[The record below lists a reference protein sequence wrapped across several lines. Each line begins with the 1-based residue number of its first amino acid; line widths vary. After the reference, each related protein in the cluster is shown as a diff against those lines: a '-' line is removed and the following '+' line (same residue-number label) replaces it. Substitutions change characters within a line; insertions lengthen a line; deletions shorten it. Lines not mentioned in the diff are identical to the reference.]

1 MKKSDRKYDLEEF
14 RRYQEERMTAEEQHR
29 FEREM
34 LENPLLSAAYEGF
47 LLLRKGGVDYPTAL
61 RSLNSQLQSR
71 VARKY
76 PIAILKYA
84 GAAIVFFTAGY
95 FLFLRSPGAPDTG
108 RASALLSDD
117 TSGIAVVRDEV
128 VQIWMTGP
136 TSIENEPVTIE
147 KKPAR
152 KGSDRRDDSMRR
164 SLKGIVTDQN
174 RKPLSGVVLFQSGEK
189 IGTTDV
195 NGVYDIVSASP
206 DSVEFTL
213 LAYLTQKVS
222 PNNIGN
228 VMLTK
233 DRSVL
238 GDLAAAEYTKNNL
251 NHLVVVGY
259 GKTAVIDLDTNKVK
273 TGPQPVNGWK
283 NFEEYLKN
291 AIRETLMYGSTLH
304 FEVLRNGKLEN
315 IKVDGPDS
323 LKSEMIRILREGPEW
338 IPGKDDSS
346 RVTLPLRSPRH

>member
-14 RRYQEERMTAEEQHR
+14 RRYQEDRMTAGEQHR

-47 LLLRKGGVDYPTAL
+47 LLLRKEGKDYPAAL
-61 RSLNSQLQSR
+61 RSLNRELQSR

-76 PIAILKYA
+76 PIAILKYV
-84 GAAIVFFTAGY
+84 GAAIAFFTAGY

-108 RASALLSDD
+108 RAAVHLSDD
-117 TSGIAVVRDEV
+117 TSGIAVVRNEV
-128 VQIWMTGP
+128 VQIGMTGP
-136 TSIENEPVTIE
+136 PSME
-147 KKPAR
+147 KETVR
-152 KGSDRRDDSMRR
+152 RVSDRRNDSMRR

-174 RKPLSGVVLFQSGEK
+174 GKPLSGVVLFQSGEK

-195 NGVYDIVSASP
+195 NGVYDIASPSP
-206 DSVEFTL
+206 DSVEFIL
-213 LAYLTQKVS
+213 LAYLTKKVS
-222 PNNIGN
+222 PDNTGN

-233 DRSVL
+233 DKSVL
-238 GDLAAAEYTKNNL
+238 ENLAAAEYSKNNL
-251 NHLVVVGY
+251 NDLVVVGY
-259 GKTAVIDLDTNKVK
+259 GKTTVIDLDTNKVR
-273 TGPQPVNGWK
+273 TGPKPVNGWK

-291 AIRETLMYGSTLH
+291 ATRETLMYGRTLH
-304 FEVLRNGKLEN
+304 FVVLRNGKLED

-338 IPGKDDSS
+338 IPGSADSS
-346 RVTLPLRSPRH
+346 RVTLPLRSPKH